1 MDIYTHMCVCVCVKE
16 CWCWGRGG
24 WREAN
29 KVIREEKVEGFLLIL
44 GPQDRGGFPFN
55 PARLVAEVMITI
67 IA

>member
-1 MDIYTHMCVCVCVKE
+1 VKE